1 MAAEYAT
8 PGTVYIVGAGPGDPG
23 LLTLKGLRYLREADV
38 VLYDDLLDSRLL
50 DLVPSTCE
58 QIAVGKRGG
67 RKNPSQDAIHALLV
81 GRARQ
86 GHIVVRLKGGDPLIF
101 GRGGE
106 EALHLRRAGIP
117 FEIVSGVSA
126 ASGVLAYAGIPLTH
140 RGMASAALLVTGNE
154 DPAKPAGAINWNQLA
169 AFNGTLVL
177 FMAVR
182 QLAHICQQLV
192 ARGRPAS
199 TPAAAIEWGTW
210 PDQRTV
216 VADLQH
222 LPARAAARQI
232 RSPALIAV
240 GAVVGL
246 RQELNWFESKP
257 LFGRRL
263 LVTRSR
269 EQAGPLQQR
278 LEAQGAAV
286 STLPLLHIGPPDDW
300 TAVDAAQDRLA
311 DTAWVVFTSPNSAA
325 FFCDRLYQRGLDARA
340 FAHTR
345 IAAVGLATAAAL
357 RQRGLVPDLVP
368 RRQSQAALAEAFA
381 AFEVADQAI
390 LLPASSIGRTEL
402 AAALAARG
410 ARVHHLTT
418 YVNRLPDRVEL
429 PAALAENK
437 LDLIVF
443 ASPSSVHNFQ
453 RVLGPK
459 RTAAVLTCTH
469 LACIGP
475 TTAAAVRQLGFAVH
489 VQPRE
494 SSIPALVQAIVAFYT
509 GRW

>member
-1 MAAEYAT
+1 MAAQYAI

-23 LLTLKGLRYLREADV
+23 LLTLKGLRYLREAEV

-50 DLVPSTCE
+50 NLAPSTCE
-58 QIAVGKRGG
+58 HIAVGKRGG

-81 GRARQ
+81 ERARQ
-86 GHIVVRLKGGDPLIF
+86 GRIVIRLKGGDPFIF

-106 EALHLRRAGIP
+106 EALHLRQAGIP

-140 RGMASAALLVTGNE
+140 RGTASAALLVTGNE
-154 DPAKPAGAINWNQLA
+154 DPAKPDATIDWDQLA
-169 AFNGTLVL
+169 AFDGTLVI

-182 QLAHICQQLV
+182 KLARICQQLV
-192 ARGRPAS
+192 AHGRPAA

-222 LPARAAARQI
+222 LPTRAKAQQI
-232 RSPALIAV
+232 RSPALIV
-240 GAVVGL
+240 IGSVVAL
-246 RQELNWFESKP
+246 RQQLNWFESKP

-278 LEAQGAAV
+278 LEAEGAAV
-286 STLPLLHIGPPDDW
+286 STLPLLHIGPPKDW
-300 TAVDAAQDRLA
+300 TAVDAAQDQLENV
-311 DTAWVVFTSPNSAA
+311 AWVVFTSPNSVS
-325 FFCDRLYQRGLDARA
+325 FFCDRLYQRGRDARA

-345 IAAVGLATAAAL
+345 LAAVGLATASAL
-357 RQRGLVPDLVP
+357 RQHGLVPDLVP
-368 RRQSQAALAEAFA
+368 PRQSQAALARAFA
-381 AFEVADQAI
+381 AFDVADQEI

-402 AAALAARG
+402 AETLAARG
-410 ARVHHLTT
+410 ARVRHLAT
-418 YVNRLPDRVEL
+418 YVNRLPDQVEL
-429 PAALAENK
+429 PAALADNK

-453 RVLGPK
+453 QVLGPQHTK
-459 RTAAVLTCTH
+459 AILTRTHIAS
-469 LACIGP
+469 IGP
-475 TTAAAVRQLGFAVH
+475 TTAEAVRQLGFTVH
-489 VQPRE
+489 VQPGE
-494 SSIPALVQAIVAFYT
+494 SSIPALVQAIVAFYAP
-509 GRW
+509 

>member
-1 MAAEYAT
+1 MPAEYTT

-67 RKNPSQDAIHALLV
+67 RKSPSQDAIHALLV
-81 GRARQ
+81 DRARQ
-86 GHIVVRLKGGDPLIF
+86 GHVVVRLKGGDPFIF

-140 RGMASAALLVTGNE
+140 RGTASAALLVTGNE
-154 DPAKPAGAINWNQLA
+154 DPAKPDATIDWDQLA
-169 AFNGTLVL
+169 AFDGTLVI

-182 QLAHICQQLV
+182 KLASICQHLV

-222 LPARAAARQI
+222 LPARATAQQI
-232 RSPALIAV
+232 RSPALIAI
-240 GAVVGL
+240 GPVVAL

-278 LEAQGAAV
+278 LEAEGAAV

-300 TAVDAAQDRLA
+300 TAVNAAQDRLGEA
-311 DTAWVVFTSPNSAA
+311 AWVVFTSPNSVT

-340 FAHTR
+340 FSHTR

-357 RQRGLVPDLVP
+357 RQQGLVPDLVP
-368 RRQSQAALAEAFA
+368 PRQSQAALASAFA
-381 AFEVADQAI
+381 AFDVAGQEI

-402 AAALAARG
+402 ADTLAARG
-410 ARVHHLTT
+410 AQVHHLTT
-418 YVNRLPDRVEL
+418 YVNRLPDQIDL
-429 PAALAENK
+429 PAVLAENK

-443 ASPSSVHNFQ
+443 ASPSSVHNFHQ
-453 RVLGPK
+453 VLGSERAK
-459 RTAAVLTCTH
+459 AVFARTH
-469 LACIGP
+469 IACIGP
-475 TTAAAVRQLGFAVH
+475 TTAKAVRQLGFAVH
-489 VQPRE
+489 VQPSE
-494 SSIPALVQAIVAFYT
+494 SSIPALVQAIVAFYAP
-509 GRW
+509 

>member
-1 MAAEYAT
+1 MPAEYTT

-50 DLVPSTCE
+50 DLVPNTCE

-67 RKNPSQDAIHALLV
+67 RKSPSQDEIHALLV
-81 GRARQ
+81 DRARQ
-86 GHIVVRLKGGDPLIF
+86 GHVVVRLKGGDPFIF

-106 EALHLRRAGIP
+106 EALYLRQAGIP

-140 RGMASAALLVTGNE
+140 RGIASAALLVTGNE
-154 DPAKPAGAINWNQLA
+154 DPAKPDAAIDWDQLA
-169 AFNGTLVL
+169 AFDGTLVI

-182 QLAHICQQLV
+182 KLASICQHLV
-192 ARGRPAS
+192 ARGRAAS

-222 LPARAAARQI
+222 LPDRAVAQQI

-240 GAVVGL
+240 GPVVAL
-246 RQELNWFESKP
+246 RQELNWFENKP
-257 LFGRRL
+257 LFGRRV

-269 EQAGPLQQR
+269 EQAGSLQQR
-278 LEAQGAAV
+278 LEAEGAAV
-286 STLPLLHIGPPDDW
+286 STLPLLDIGPPDDW
-300 TAVDAAQDRLA
+300 TAVDAAQDQLGTRCLGRLHQPQQRVLFLRPA
-311 DTAWVVFTSPNSAA
+311 LPARPRRPSLCPHAPSGRRLSYGCSAA
-325 FFCDRLYQRGLDARA
+325 PTGLSPRP
-340 FAHTR
+340 R
-345 IAAVGLATAAAL
+345 ATAPIAGCVS
-357 RQRGLVPDLVP
+357 QRLCCVFD
-368 RRQSQAALAEAFA
+368 
-381 AFEVADQAI
+381 VAGQEI

-402 AAALAARG
+402 ADTLAARG
-410 ARVHHLTT
+410 AQVHHLTT
-418 YVNRLPDRVEL
+418 YVNRLPDQVEF

-443 ASPSSVHNFQ
+443 ASPSSVHNFHQ
-453 RVLGPK
+453 VLGSK
-459 RTAAVLTCTH
+459 RAEAV
-469 LACIGP
+469 
-475 TTAAAVRQLGFAVH
+475 FD
-489 VQPRE
+489 
-494 SSIPALVQAIVAFYT
+494 
-509 GRW
+509 